1 MRSGNEWRSMLA
13 YPLAVWFLLEFLNMP
28 IHSYSQASSPAST
41 ALQASWVAVVR
52 YSNSWYD
59 EDNAVP
65 PPRAR
70 FDLFQLRL
78 VYQSPSNVVVMR
90 TLASLHWGG
99 MLWPLQNS
107 AVRLCVG
114 SLLEEASTR
123 TCISRVQLKLR
134 RGY

>member
-1 MRSGNEWRSMLA
+1 MHELRSGNEWRSMLA
-13 YPLAVWFLLEFLNMP
+13 YPLTVWFLLEFLSMP

-41 ALQASWVAVVR
+41 ALQVSCVAVVR

-78 VYQSPSNVVVMR
+78 VYQSPSNVVVMP

-99 MLWPLQNS
+99 ML
-107 AVRLCVG
+107 
-114 SLLEEASTR
+114 
-123 TCISRVQLKLR
+123 
-134 RGY
+134 

>member
-1 MRSGNEWRSMLA
+1 MHELRSGNEWRRMLA
-13 YPLAVWFLLEFLNMP
+13 YPLAVWFLLEFLSMP
-28 IHSYSQASSPAST
+28 IHTYSQASSPAST

-99 MLWPLQNS
+99 ML
-107 AVRLCVG
+107 
-114 SLLEEASTR
+114 
-123 TCISRVQLKLR
+123 
-134 RGY
+134 

>member
-1 MRSGNEWRSMLA
+1 MHELRSGNEWRSMLA
-13 YPLAVWFLLEFLNMP
+13 YPLTVWFLLEFLSMP

-41 ALQASWVAVVR
+41 ALQVSCVAVVR

-78 VYQSPSNVVVMR
+78 VYQSPSNVAVMGEP
-90 TLASLHWGG
+90 AC
-99 MLWPLQNS
+99 LQ
-107 AVRLCVG
+107 
-114 SLLEEASTR
+114 
-123 TCISRVQLKLR
+123 
-134 RGY
+134 